1 MFYNCC
7 LNLRNQPDGDT
18 VMCLVTSE
26 PWRAPSAKRS
36 QKKSLGIRSSPV
48 RSGPQTTRLSEALE
62 VVTGL
67 PVSRG
72 FEGLG
77 LKAKI
82 IR

>member
-18 VMCLVTSE
+18 VMLLVTSE
-26 PWRAPSAKRS
+26 PWNASSAKGS
-36 QKKSLGIRSSPV
+36 QEKSLSMSSPV

-62 VVTGL
+62 IVVGL

-72 FEGLG
+72 FERLV
-77 LKAKI
+77 LRAKI
-82 IR
+82 VR